1 MAMVNID
8 SRLFHLGSDLAQ
20 TFGFPFRLTFG
31 KTFCFTFCDSFSFS
45 FSKAFY
51 SSFQFGGVDRVV
63 LDVDVFEVAD
73 VDKAFAGRHGVV
85 FQLLACFLQSGDSR
99 VGADRAVFQVF
110 DPFVQWREGCFVE
123 PVHADQDVF
132 GEDFGR
138 EAETRTSRSHV
149 LTRNWSPVCTPMNWF
164 CPW

>member
-1 MAMVNID
+1 M
-8 SRLFHLGSDLAQ
+8 
-20 TFGFPFRLTFG
+20 
-31 KTFCFTFCDSFSFS
+31 
-45 FSKAFY
+45 
-51 SSFQFGGVDRVV
+51 DRVV

-123 PVHADQDVF
+123 LVHADQDVF
-132 GEDFGR
+132 REDFGG
-138 EAETRTSRSHV
+138 EAGDEDVAFARVDPQLVARMHADELVLPVVDVVRSRAEVEIEDADGVDFPDFFVVFSQ
-149 LTRNWSPVCTPMNWF
+149 RNMFGDGFGYAV
-164 CPW
+164 